1 MKMNNK
7 YKLYKKLL
15 EEKNAQPVLA
25 DSILSKPGIKKI
37 SNKTISYTER
47 HRGTWFR
54 PEYNLDEIQIAQDTD
69 SFLFRALKRKTNR
82 FLVSGWEITGENP
95 EVVFYLKRR
104 IKEIEYISKK
114 PWDILM
120 TETAHDLLRFSNC
133 MWVKARSPFAS
144 SGKTRKVLG
153 SEREID
159 PVAGY
164 FILPFE
170 TLSFKTKRNGDIK
183 KVKQKT
189 PGGDFKEFSPEDL
202 IHFYDNRKPGF
213 AMGTPETITV
223 LDDIAL
229 LRRLEENI
237 ESLVESNLYP
247 LFHYQVGSD
256 TFPERYSPEGM
267 KETDIV
273 KRTIEYM
280 PAGGVYVSDH
290 RHKISAI
297 GSQGKA
303 LEIQEYLKYFKQRI
317 FTGLGVSGVDM
328 GEGDTANRSTANA
341 LSKSAIQDVEALQRT
356 LKTFIEFFVFN
367 ELLLEGGYD
376 PLEEENRVEVKF
388 GVVDIEN
395 KNKIENQSVQLFTN
409 NVISQTEARVR
420 LGLKPKMEEEKT
432 YHSLFTYPLAEL
444 KVSPRTE
451 SSGAEKL
458 SKSIAQPENQHGKLA
473 GPKMGSDFV
482 EKALKEIAFTID
494 TYTKE
499 NKYVITND
507 EKNYLIKKNKISF
520 LEKLELFIEDE
531 YNCIVKE
538 GLSTQKVND
547 FYFNFIRNLDYTKD

>member
-1 MKMNNK
+1 MKNK

-15 EEKNAQPVLA
+15 EEKNAKPIMM

-95 EVVFYLKRR
+95 EVVKYIKRR

-114 PWDILM
+114 PWDILI

-133 MWVKARSPFAS
+133 MWVKARNKYAS
-144 SGKTRKVLG
+144 SGKIRKTLESGKEV
-153 SEREID
+153 E

-170 TLSFKTKRNGDIK
+170 TLSFKTKRNGEIK
-183 KVKQKT
+183 KVKQET
-189 PGGDFKEFSPEDL
+189 PAGDFKEFFPEDL

-213 AMGTPETITV
+213 AMGTPETLTV

-341 LSKSAIQDVEALQRT
+341 LSKSAIQDVEALQKN

-376 PLEEENRVEVKF
+376 PLEEENKVEIKF

-409 NVISQTEARVR
+409 NVISKTEARVK
-420 LGLKPKMEEEKT
+420 LGLRPEVNEEES
-432 YHSLFTYPLAEL
+432 YHSLYTYPLAEL
-444 KVSPRTE
+444 KAPAPPPMENGSQE
-451 SSGAEKL
+451 L
-458 SKSIAQPENQHGKLA
+458 SKSIAMPENQHGKLA

-482 EKALKEIAFTID
+482 KKAFEQIVFSVD

-507 EKNYLIKKNKISF
+507 EKKYLIKKNKISF
-520 LEKLELFIEDE
+520 LEKLELLIEDE

-538 GLSTQKVND
+538 GLDTQKID
-547 FYFNFIRNLDYTKD
+547 KFYFDFIKNLDYTKD